1 MNKHLLLLIMTTTIW
16 QNFSYQGYT
25 QTPQIPRCIYKNQ
38 NTSKIFVNS
47 AKQNNVILV
56 GKLPNNPYVVVI
68 PGDSERLLNTV
79 KSYITDAFL
88 AKHKL
93 GTYIHAGG
101 FKNPQDAECVSNFL
115 RSYSLDARVVYF
127 H

>member
-1 MNKHLLLLIMTTTIW
+1 MTTTIW
-16 QNFSYQGYT
+16 QNFSDQGYT
-25 QTPQIPRCIYKNQ
+25 QIPQIPLCIYQNQ

-47 AKQNNVILV
+47 ARQENVIV
-56 GKLPNNPYVVVI
+56 IGKLPNNPYVVVI

-93 GTYIHAGG
+93 GNYIHAGG